1 MVPAHTEVVLVVT
14 IIFTLFRFSQSTDFK
29 AINSENCKHVWYILH
44 KKRSPKN
51 HASKKKKKKGE
62 KENCFSFNYYG
73 KAVYGRTIKPA
84 THFLKVEK
92 VKIRKTSTDKT
103 SSVKHT
109 NSSLPSH

>member
-1 MVPAHTEVVLVVT
+1 MLV
-14 IIFTLFRFSQSTDFK
+14 
-29 AINSENCKHVWYILH
+29 
-44 KKRSPKN
+44 
-51 HASKKKKKKGE
+51 KKKKKGE

-92 VKIRKTSTDKT
+92 VKIRKTNTDKT

-109 NSSLPSH
+109 NSSLYNPTKGVRSSSGDKLFTQRSS

>member
-1 MVPAHTEVVLVVT
+1 MVLVVT

-29 AINSENCKHVWYILH
+29 AINSEDCKHVWYILH
-44 KKRSPKN
+44 TKKKNPPKIMLV
-51 HASKKKKKKGE
+51 KEKKKKGE
-62 KENCFSFNYYG
+62 KENCFSFNYYR

-109 NSSLPSH
+109 NSSLPSY